1 MHTFHSNEPPKVLL
15 EVENSEYLAF
25 LSFFSKAKTEK
36 CNRTNL
42 SVSNKFE
49 MVIPR
54 SATYFLELRARFTE
68 SSHQRLFQRQ
78 KTLKI

>member
-54 SATYFLELRARFTE
+54 SVTYFLEVRVHA
-68 SSHQRLFQRQ
+68 S
-78 KTLKI
+78 LKVATKGSFRGKKL